1 MFASLSPDS
10 LLSMARALAAAGAWD
25 ELREVLGGRPRDAGA
40 HPELVTLLAEALLR
54 TRFPR
59 HARTWLRRTL
69 RRVERSGDRAALRR
83 AVNLSGAAYFEL
95 GELED
100 ARRDFSRALELGR
113 EDADDLTVA
122 RATNNLGAIANVRGD
137 RARALSLYQLAIPA
151 YQRLGSALGL
161 AQTYHNMAISLR
173 DLGQYTRADE
183 CERRAI
189 EHARRAESPRLVALA
204 LLGRADLSLRSGDAA
219 LAEVGARRAADSF
232 DALRDPINAADAR
245 RVVGAALLAQGRLDA
260 AHDALDDALRRARAH
275 GSALHEAES
284 LRALA
289 ELHAA
294 RGDVSASL
302 RAGWEALAV
311 FDRLAAVAESAQ
323 LRDWLA
329 RYVAA

>member
-1 MFASLSPDS
+1 MLSVPHAA
-10 LLSMARALAAAGAWD
+10 LRARAAELARAAAWA
-25 ELREVLGGRPRDAGA
+25 ELATFLGERPAAREVAELVPLRAESLMLTGRPCEARAW
-40 HPELVTLLAEALLR
+40 LAETMGGL
-54 TRFPR
+54 
-59 HARTWLRRTL
+59 ARRR
-69 RRVERSGDRAALRR
+69 ERAALRK
-83 AVNLSGAAYFEL
+83 AHNLLGAAHFAL
-95 GELED
+95 GELE
-100 ARRDFSRALELGR
+100 AASCAFSTALELGR
-113 EDADDLTVA
+113 DDADDLTVA

-173 DLGQYTRADE
+173 DLGQYTRADD

-219 LAEVGARRAADSF
+219 LAEAGARRAADSF

-245 RVVGAALLAQGRLDA
+245 RVVGAALLAQRRLDA
-260 AHDALDDALRRARAH
+260 ARDALDDALRLARAH
-275 GSALHEAES
+275 GSALHEAET
-284 LRALA
+284 LRTLA

-329 RYVAA
+329 RHLGT